1 MMKQLKSILFLLPAL
16 TLLSFSAI
24 AQDTASA
31 KTDTASSEQS
41 ESAKITAAKGE
52 KLYQEHDCNTCH
64 KINEELVGPALAG
77 VNERRPEEWLIKWI
91 QNSQELVKAGDEYA
105 VNLFNE
111 YNQTIMPP
119 ANVTPDEVRSILAY
133 IKSETEKAREAQA
146 SAGGGGSS
154 GPENIYSEGSIMNDG
169 TFKTLAALTILL
181 LLVLFVI
188 SVNILIKFLNYNNKL
203 PDINWFKVN
212 AYLLGLFLVAGSVGI
227 VYEFNIHTQYLLPEA
242 ASEHGSSI
250 DQLFLITLIITG
262 IVFIVTQV
270 LLFFFSFR
278 YTGQNKS
285 KALYYPVNDKLEIFW
300 TTIPAIALAILV
312 ILGFISWRNINS
324 APKDDAQVIE
334 VFAYQF
340 NFKFR
345 YPGNDGKLGESDFT
359 RIEPGENPLGLNPD
373 DPNAQD
379 DIITSDLRLPLDKQV
394 VFKIRS
400 RDVIHSAYLPHF
412 RVQMYAQPGMNN
424 TFKFTPTISTET
436 MKEKVDNEDFQYEMA
451 CNQICGAAH
460 YNMKA
465 KVWVEKPDSLQNWL
479 SEKETFQK
487 QQEQFAKK

>member
-1 MMKQLKSILFLLPAL
+1 MMKQLRSILFLLPAL
-16 TLLSFSAI
+16 TFLSFSAF

-31 KTDTASSEQS
+31 EADTASSDEP
-41 ESAKITAAKGE
+41 ESGKITAAKGE

-64 KINEELVGPALAG
+64 KINEDLVGPALAG
-77 VNERRPEEWLIKWI
+77 VNERRPEAWLIKWI
-91 QNSQELVKAGDEYA
+91 QHSQKLVEAGDDYA
-105 VNLFNE
+105 VEIFNE

-133 IKSETEKAREAQA
+133 IKSETKKAQEAQA

-154 GPENIYSEGSIMNDG
+154 GPDNIYSEGSIMNDG

-188 SVNILIKFLNYNNKL
+188 SFNVLIKFLKFNNKL
-203 PDINWFKVN
+203 PDVNWFKVN
-212 AYLLGLFLVAGSVGI
+212 AYLLGLFLIGGAIGL

-242 ASEHGSSI
+242 ASKHGATI

-262 IVFIVTQV
+262 FVFIVTQV
-270 LLFFFSFR
+270 LLFFFSFK
-278 YTGQNKS
+278 YTGGKK
-285 KALYYPVNDKLEIFW
+285 KALYYPVNDKLEVFW

-312 ILGFISWRNINS
+312 ILGFISWSNINS

-340 NFKFR
+340 NWKFR
-345 YPGNDGKLGESDFT
+345 YPGEDGKLGESDFT
-359 RIEPGENPLGLNPD
+359 RIDPGKNPLGLNPE

-379 DIITSDLRLPLDKQV
+379 DIITSDLHLPLDKQV

-424 TFKFTPTISTET
+424 TFKFTPTISSEE

-465 KVWVEKPDSLQNWL
+465 NVWVEKPDSMRSWL
-479 SEKETFQK
+479 SEKETFQ
-487 QQEQFAKK
+487 QQLEQFAKK